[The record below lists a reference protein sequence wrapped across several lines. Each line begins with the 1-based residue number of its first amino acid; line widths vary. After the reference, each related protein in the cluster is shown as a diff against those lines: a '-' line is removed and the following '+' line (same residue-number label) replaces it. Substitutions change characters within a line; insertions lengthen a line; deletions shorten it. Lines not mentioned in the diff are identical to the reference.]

1 MISSTNLPYLVT
13 ESESTMKIYEYT
25 PKKNTK
31 KLAGVTGLLLGGAVI
46 LILIY
51 KLIPRIS
58 SPWMFQLLAVG
69 MLMMAV
75 FITSRYIMKSYVY
88 AITEQD
94 GDRLLT
100 VTEIQGR
107 HTITVCRI
115 SLTNIQEVTVAD
127 NGQDAPVK
135 NRIRSEKRKSYNY
148 CIDFF
153 EDKYACVFACEGGE
167 DIAVKLS
174 FDEKLCELL
183 GK

>member
-25 PKKNTK
+25 PEKNTK
-31 KLAGVTGLLLGGAVI
+31 KLAGVTGLLLGGAGM

-51 KLIPRIS
+51 K
-58 SPWMFQLLAVG
+58 
-69 MLMMAV
+69 
-75 FITSRYIMKSYVY
+75 KSYVY

-94 GDRLLT
+94 GERLLT

-135 NRIRSEKRKSYNY
+135 NRIRFEKRKSYNY

-174 FDEKLCELL
+174 FDEKLCGLL